1 MTQYTDR
8 KVYNPL
14 ATKFGNGSPVSG
26 HAARFSVVG
35 NAGGIAG
42 QRAAHFS
49 IYSDNPD
56 IAKISAFPDTAWDP
70 AQPDVGA
77 QYGITWITMADLHHD
92 AAGHEPIAAV
102 VCVGDVVFLNITLS
116 STLKHIVRPDGE
128 DLNGVTVL
136 IMSLLNHFPS
146 LREVCWADDV
156 TRAGRDRA
164 DWSQITNKCK
174 IRDVTMVFGG
184 QRYDQSIPGDELAL
198 GALGLVGGS
207 DDPNRRRRMTGK
219 RLMKYKLGG
228 AALAERQMPY
238 GWGHKKDKHGRT
250 VEEGDRGIVPEAQ
263 RQMAPVIEAIYRA
276 HANGESYQDITARLI
291 AFEAEGLI
299 VRRDH
304 TDLDNTFA
312 RAVDDDGASYGAA
325 KSFFTRSDSNPRVIP
340 SDLDIARYLEG
351 EDPADVFDPDVR
363 FFIAKVELVRTSRY
377 YRRLNNDIRG
387 RNIVLDGISAT
398 YRDDLDEYGYFDVLS
413 ASWGWPT
420 DDKGNEILRFGV
432 PDRVCREVAAR
443 LLRELRAP
451 KAPTGGQAHHTPTRR
466 ALQGFSSWF
475 VAPGELGSK
484 YDDEP
489 TQWGVQA
496 RMNLSGRA
504 NCILLFRRE
513 SAATGTRTGRGWTY
527 FGPGESRPDHIA
539 ATFPLTE
546 LAASVACRLDHA
558 VRNLLDPTTIAPL
571 TAAQRRGDD
580 PDPTTTWRHQ
590 IALKAGAKE
599 PLEREITGHRTMAA
613 LSAAAGD
620 EEEAKAYAAQVTEV
634 KTKVAAL
641 DAEITRLK
649 AKIRKHQAGS
659 ATARPD
665 HADISVAA
673 HLVAGLEAAARNNGE
688 SPSKFGTL
696 CDETFIDWRFHVDG
710 EDVVWACTAL
720 LPLASGGHA
729 QLPLTGRIRN
739 VRTRTGRNLANTD
752 TVVRYLFEEGR
763 ELTAT
768 ADLLQVTRATLLKKR
783 VMPWLVTNGI
793 TSRGAK
799 CALVDHPISEVRQE
813 LHRWVTRG
821 SDDTSS
827 PTSNYIGRL
836 RATYA
841 DPNLSW
847 GDAAVPDDTVWVSD
861 AIKML
866 TADRTTREHG
876 LPVLDVALALGK
888 TEAEIRELVKPQK
901 RAAGFTRPVYL
912 AYANE
917 SKTHVKAVPCP
928 PARPVP
934 RPALRRPRHP
944 PARGRSQ
951 RVRRHL
957 LTLPAG
963 TSRARYLAHRAVPGE
978 LPRQVDQRWRDRE
991 LARDSSHRP
1000 KPSMK
1005 SSSPAS
1011 LRGPRSRAGLAMC
1024 PSGRSAPPA
1033 LLLREKAAA
1042 PEDDWP

>member
-1 MTQYTDR
+1 MTQYTGR

-14 ATKFGNGSPVSG
+14 ATKLGAGNPVSG
-26 HAARFSVVG
+26 HAIRFSVVK
-35 NAGGIAG
+35 NAGGIAA

-49 IYSDNPD
+49 IYGSDPD
-56 IAKISAFPDTAWDP
+56 IAKINTFPDAAWDP

-92 AAGHEPIAAV
+92 ATGHEPIAAV
-102 VCVGDVVFLNITLS
+102 VCVGDVVLLNITLS
-116 STLKHIVRPDGE
+116 STIKHIVRQDGE

-238 GWGHKKDKHGRT
+238 GWKHKTDKHGRS

-263 RQMAPVIEAIYRA
+263 PEMAPVIAAIYQA
-276 HANGESYQDITARLI
+276 HADGETYQDITARLI

-304 TDLDNTFA
+304 TDLDNTYA
-312 RAVDDDGASYGAA
+312 RALDDDNASYGAA
-325 KSFFTRSDSNPRVIP
+325 KSFFTRSDSNPAVIP
-340 SDLDIARYLEG
+340 SDLDIARYVEG
-351 EDPADVFDPDVR
+351 EDPADVFDADVR
-363 FFIAKVELVRTSRY
+363 FFIAKVELIRTGRY

-387 RNIVLDGISAT
+387 RNIVLDGIPAT

-413 ASWGWPT
+413 APWGWPT
-420 DDKGNEILRFGV
+420 DEKGNEIPRFGV
-432 PDRVCREVAAR
+432 PDRVCRQVAAR

-451 KAPTGGQAHHTPTRR
+451 KAPTGGQAHNTPIRR
-466 ALQGFSSWF
+466 ALQCFSSW
-475 VAPGELGSK
+475 VVPPGHLGSM

-496 RMNLSGRA
+496 RMNVSGRA
-504 NCILLFRRE
+504 NAILLFRRA
-513 SAATGTRTGRGWTY
+513 SAAAGSRTGRGWTY
-527 FGPGESRPDHIA
+527 FGEGESRPNHTA
-539 ATFPLTE
+539 ATFSLTE
-546 LAASVACRLDHA
+546 LEASVASHLDHGM
-558 VRNLLDPTTIAPL
+558 RNLLDPTTIARL
-571 TAAQRRGDD
+571 TEAQRRSDG
-580 PDPTTTWRHQ
+580 PDPTATWRHQ
-590 IALKAGAKE
+590 IALKKAAKE
-599 PLEREITGHRTMAA
+599 PLEEEIKGHRTMAA
-613 LSAAAGD
+613 MSAAAGD
-620 EEEAKAYAAQVTEV
+620 EDEAKAYAANIPAV

-641 DAEITRLK
+641 DAEIARLET
-649 AKIRKHQAGS
+649 KIRKHQTGA

-665 HADISVAA
+665 HADVSVAA

-763 ELTAT
+763 DLTAT

-783 VMPWLVTNGI
+783 VMPWLVANGI

-799 CALVDHPISEVRQE
+799 CALVDHPIAEVRHE
-813 LHRWVTRG
+813 LHRWVTRE
-821 SDDTSS
+821 SNEAKS
-827 PTSNYIGRL
+827 PTSAYTEQL
-836 RATYA
+836 RSTYT

-847 GDAAVPDDTVWVSD
+847 GDAAVPDDTVWISD
-861 AIKML
+861 AIGLL
-866 TADRTTREHG
+866 TVDTPTRRHG
-876 LPVLDVALALGK
+876 LPILDVALALGR

-901 RAAGFTRPVYL
+901 RSGGFTRPVYL
-912 AYANE
+912 VYGDRA
-917 SKTHVKAVPCP
+917 KTHVKAIPCP
-928 PARPVP
+928 HGPC
-934 RPALRRPRHP
+934 
-944 PARGRSQ
+944 RGRRHADHVLLLPEVAASGYG
-951 RVRRHL
+951 VICSHCRRTPTQHDSWPTTQYPTTYL
-957 LTLPAG
+957 GRWTSAG
-963 TSRARYLAHRAVPGE
+963 
-978 LPRQVDQRWRDRE
+978 VDG
-991 LARDSSHRP
+991 
-1000 KPSMK
+1000 
-1005 SSSPAS
+1005 S
-1011 LRGPRSRAGLAMC
+1011 LRRGPRTIPSSR
-1024 PSGRSAPPA
+1024 
-1033 LLLREKAAA
+1033 
-1042 PEDDWP
+1042 